1 MDYFDI
7 ELVDKQNRKF
17 KRKIIFKLD
26 KYSSDIFQKQ
36 GEDLCQVLDYS
47 PREIENEKEL
57 EKITFKSNN
66 QSNENLELK
75 KMSSSF
81 NIDIDNNKKN
91 ENENLPEN
99 EQIIKDILNK
109 IINDIFKEE
118 EEENESDEEYDKLIY
133 KRNKKLEKNNNI
145 NENNKNKFSS
155 FHSLSKIS
163 NHVNVTSKIRIYLL
177 NTASFID
184 MIISSNETIKDL
196 KVNIIKNI
204 ISNNK
209 FKLKY
214 TIPNAF
220 EIRLVDDDDEIPNFD
235 FPPLED
241 SVNVLSTK
249 NSILAFVEKNN
260 YDINNDNSEQKLL
273 GNVNFNNNKGNNDD
287 NNKNKENNNNNNNE
301 KSNLINVRVFFKYNG
316 LDTSKVISLKS
327 EDTLKTIL
335 EYLFQKNFLIYKNID
350 LYYFVEHKG
359 NDDIDNGINI
369 DTNIKYLTN
378 YELDL
383 YIKKFPDAPEGIN
396 LYNNN
401 HNINNIYNKK
411 NESEN
416 KEEENENGREYFFND
431 ISAGLYQEFEV
442 VKINKYKSKQERI
455 LGIDM
460 YNLYNNKPKKKSNNG
475 LLNILFKETKKP
487 LRKIKDIKACDILDN
502 KMFYIDVKDEE
513 DKEIKRIVYEV
524 KNNNIRNE
532 IVAKL
537 KFLIKL
543 NQDNLN

>member
-1 MDYFDI
+1 M
-7 ELVDKQNRKF
+7 
-17 KRKIIFKLD
+17 
-26 KYSSDIFQKQ
+26 
-36 GEDLCQVLDYS
+36 
-47 PREIENEKEL
+47 L
-57 EKITFKSNN
+57 EF
-66 QSNENLELK
+66 
-75 KMSSSF
+75 F
-81 NIDIDNNKKN
+81 
-91 ENENLPEN
+91 
-99 EQIIKDILNK
+99 LN
-109 IINDIFKEE
+109 D
-118 EEENESDEEYDKLIY
+118 
-133 KRNKKLEKNNNI
+133 
-145 NENNKNKFSS
+145 
-155 FHSLSKIS
+155 
-163 NHVNVTSKIRIYLL
+163 
-177 NTASFID
+177 
-184 MIISSNETIKDL
+184 
-196 KVNIIKNI
+196 
-204 ISNNK
+204 
-209 FKLKY
+209 
-214 TIPNAF
+214 
-220 EIRLVDDDDEIPNFD
+220 
-235 FPPLED
+235 
-241 SVNVLSTK
+241 
-249 NSILAFVEKNN
+249 
-260 YDINNDNSEQKLL
+260 
-273 GNVNFNNNKGNNDD
+273 
-287 NNKNKENNNNNNNE
+287 
-301 KSNLINVRVFFKYNG
+301 
-316 LDTSKVISLKS
+316 
-327 EDTLKTIL
+327 
-335 EYLFQKNFLIYKNID
+335 FLIYKNID

-502 KMFYIDVKDEE
+502 KMFYFDVKDEE